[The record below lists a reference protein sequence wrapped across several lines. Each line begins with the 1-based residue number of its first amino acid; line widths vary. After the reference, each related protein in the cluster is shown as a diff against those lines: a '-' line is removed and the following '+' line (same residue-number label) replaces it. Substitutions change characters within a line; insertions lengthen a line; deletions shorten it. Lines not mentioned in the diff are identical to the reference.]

1 MKQIDNILL
10 ISQGNKYKD
19 KIWQPVLSSPFLF
32 LAVVLCWLEKISQH
46 LVRSGVVIQDHLHTL
61 SSHNAL

>member
-19 KIWQPVLSSPFLF
+19 KVWQPVLSPPCLF

-46 LVRSGVVIQDHLHTL
+46 LVRSGIDIQDHLHTL
-61 SSHNAL
+61 SSNNSL